1 MITIR
6 PQAGLGNRLRA
17 LDSAVHLSKMLQMPL
32 QIEWVRNKDCNCAFA
47 DLFELIKNFRVVEKY
62 SIIRDDGK
70 IERSLNPFRK
80 LLYNMRMPSASSI
93 FFNRDIVQMKNN
105 KDLSSE
111 FQDLKN
117 IYIQTETSF
126 IKGKEPFSFL
136 KPTLFIEEKKD
147 KLTAQYNENTIGV
160 HIRRS
165 DNVNAVNSSPTA
177 LFITKMQEEI
187 DINGNTNFFLA
198 TDSEKEENKLRGLFK
213 EKIITYKKRSYN
225 RNSKEAIQDAWIDML
240 CLSGT
245 KKIFGSYYSSF
256 SEIASE
262 IGRIPLEIV
271 QK

>member
-17 LDSAVHLSKMLQMPL
+17 LDSAVHLSEELKMPL
-32 QIEWVRNKDCNCAFA
+32 QIEWVRNKDFNCAFG
-47 DLFELIKNFRVVEKY
+47 DLFELTKNFPVIEKT

-70 IERSLNPFRK
+70 IERSLNPIRK
-80 LLYNMRMPSASSI
+80 ILYKVKMPSASSI
-93 FFNRDIVQMKNN
+93 FFNREIIQMKNK

-111 FQDLKN
+111 FQGLNN

-126 IKGKEPFSFL
+126 YKGRDAFSYL
-136 KPTLFIEEKKD
+136 KPTNFIEEQ
-147 KLTAQYNENTIGV
+147 LCIVTNRYNDNTIGV

-165 DNVNAVNSSPTA
+165 DNINAVKSSPTD
-177 LFITKMQEEI
+177 LFVDKMKKK
-187 DINGNTNFFLA
+187 INDNENTNFFLA
-198 TDSEKEENKLRGLFK
+198 TDSEEEENKLKGIFK
-213 EKIITYKKRSYN
+213 NKIITYKKRSYN

-240 CLSGT
+240 CLSRT

-256 SEIASE
+256 SEIAAN
-262 IGRIPLEIV
+262 IGAIPLEII